1 MKQDETWRELNY
13 CERVGRGELKAKELM
28 VTGTWESKNVDFLHT
43 NKNFE

>member
-1 MKQDETWRELNY
+1 MKQDENWREIIVIA
-13 CERVGRGELKAKELM
+13 RVGWGELKAKELM